1 MIEKVESERYIEKK
15 EKLSFAKT
23 LKRDKYLVYLFIPC
37 FLYYLIFKYIPM
49 FGIVIAFQDYSPYL
63 GYFKSEW
70 VGLQNFIDFFESIY
84 FWRLIRN
91 TLMLNV
97 YDLLLGFPV
106 PIIFAL
112 LLNEVTNQGI
122 KRFVQTVSYLPH
134 FISIVIVVGIMHSF
148 LSPNS
153 GIVNVLLNNMGK
165 DTIDFWTESKWFRP
179 LYIGSGIW
187 QGFGWGSIIYLA
199 AISGIDPNLYEAAEM
214 DGARRIRKMIHIT
227 IPGIMPTIVILLI
240 LRLGNMMSVGFQ
252 KIILMYNGATY
263 ETADVISTY
272 VYRKGIAG
280 GEFSFA
286 TAVGLFN
293 SVINLILI
301 FAANTF
307 SRKIG
312 ETSLW

>member
-1 MIEKVESERYIEKK
+1 MIEKVEGKRYIEKK
-15 EKLSFAKT
+15 EKLGFAKV

-70 VGLQNFIDFFESIY
+70 VGVQNFIDFFESIY

-91 TLMLNV
+91 TLVLNV

-153 GIVNVLLNNMGK
+153 GIVNILLNNMGK
-165 DTIDFWTESKWFRP
+165 DTIDFWTEPKWFRP

-214 DGARRIRKMIHIT
+214 DGARRLRKMIHIT

>member
-1 MIEKVESERYIEKK
+1 MIGKVKGERYIQKK
-15 EKLSFAKT
+15 EKLGFAKA

-91 TLMLNV
+91 TLLLNV

-112 LLNEVTNQGI
+112 LLNEVTNQGV

-153 GIVNVLLNNMGK
+153 GIVNILLSNMGK
-165 DTIDFWTESKWFRP
+165 DTIDFWTEPKWFRP

>member
-1 MIEKVESERYIEKK
+1 MIGKVDGERYIEKK
-15 EKLSFAKT
+15 EKLGFAKA

-91 TLMLNV
+91 TLLLNV

-112 LLNEVTNQGI
+112 LLNEVTNQGV

-153 GIVNVLLNNMGK
+153 GIVNILLNNMGK
-165 DTIDFWTESKWFRP
+165 DTIDFWTEPKWFRP

>member
-106 PIIFAL
+106 QIIFAL

>member
-1 MIEKVESERYIEKK
+1 VIGKVDGERYIEKK
-15 EKLSFAKT
+15 EKLGFAKA

-91 TLMLNV
+91 TLLLNV

-112 LLNEVTNQGI
+112 LLNEVTNQGV

-153 GIVNVLLNNMGK
+153 GIVNILLNNMGK
-165 DTIDFWTESKWFRP
+165 DTIDFWTEPKWFRP

>member
-1 MIEKVESERYIEKK
+1 
-15 EKLSFAKT
+15 
-23 LKRDKYLVYLFIPC
+23 
-37 FLYYLIFKYIPM
+37 
-49 FGIVIAFQDYSPYL
+49 
-63 GYFKSEW
+63 
-70 VGLQNFIDFFESIY
+70 
-84 FWRLIRN
+84 
-91 TLMLNV
+91 
-97 YDLLLGFPV
+97 
-106 PIIFAL
+106 
-112 LLNEVTNQGI
+112 
-122 KRFVQTVSYLPH
+122 VQTVSYLPH

-153 GIVNVLLNNMGK
+153 GIVNILLNNMGK
-165 DTIDFWTESKWFRP
+165 DTIDFWTEPKWFRP